1 MRDRH
6 KKICVIPK
14 KGNPKSIWSKAAQ
27 KAAGGRGKLFNS
39 LDLTIDESLYIFNMI
54 MGGEIS
60 EIDTT
65 AILVALKIKKETKNE
80 ILGATKIMREKSIK
94 ISSPEM

>member
-1 MRDRH
+1 MKVKDI
-6 KKICVIPK
+6 K
-14 KGNPKSIWSKAAQ
+14 N
-27 KAAGGRGKLFNS
+27 KLFNS

-65 AILVALKIKKETKNE
+65 AILVA
-80 ILGATKIMREKSIK
+80 
-94 ISSPEM
+94 